1 MPDDETM
8 QALLADVD
16 EHAILLDAPLM
27 RRADILMRR
36 IGSGLPFST
45 DEGFGRATTL
55 ELVDEM
61 GWVPDEDVETTW
73 DATPVSALIAGLVGA
88 GFLELRDERQLVPAA
103 GVAPWAWPDDEPEA
117 RVVAGRI
124 LFATTLGAFFE
135 DHDGVSAALA
145 PPLTAMALMSAV
157 APGGISLPESADEP
171 DAVTDIRLTVR
182 EDLLALEDIGVVT
195 REGDTFFASPVLVP
209 VLPAVIEG
217 MEAGLGQTVG

>member
-27 RRADILMRR
+27 RRADILMRT

-55 ELVDEM
+55 ELVDAM
-61 GWVPDEDVETTW
+61 GWVPDGDVETTW
-73 DATPVSALIAGLVGA
+73 DATPVSALVAGLLGA
-88 GFLELRDERQLVPAA
+88 GFLELRDGRQLVPAA
-103 GVAPWAWPDDEPEA
+103 GVAPWAWPDDAPEA

-124 LFATTLGAFFE
+124 LLATTLGAFFE
-135 DHDGVSAALA
+135 SHDGVSAALA

-157 APGGISLPESADEP
+157 APGGVSLAESADEP
-171 DAVTDIRLTVR
+171 DAVADIRRTVR

-195 REGDTFFASPVLVP
+195 RDGDTFFASPVLVP
-209 VLPAVIEG
+209 VLPAVIEE